1 MLFVRFP
8 CPCIFCQL
16 IMMHLGVCLTSS
28 GQKKYFEFQILFFYL
43 NIQSYVKRSLKIDPE
58 MTNLCF

>member
-8 CPCIFCQL
+8 CPCIFRQL
-16 IMMHLGVCLTSS
+16 IMMHLGVCLTSF

-43 NIQSYVKRSLKIDPE
+43 NILSYVKRSLKIDPE